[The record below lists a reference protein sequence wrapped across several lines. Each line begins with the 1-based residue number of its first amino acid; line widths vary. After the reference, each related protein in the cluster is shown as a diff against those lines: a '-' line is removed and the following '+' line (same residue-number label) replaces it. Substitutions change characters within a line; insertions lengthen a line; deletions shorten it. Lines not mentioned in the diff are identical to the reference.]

1 MRVTEQIDALD
12 IMGINSANFLV
23 LPKILACIIFNPL
36 LIAISI
42 FIGVIGGYI
51 AGSVTNDWTT
61 AEFTTGI
68 QMHMPN
74 LFSLMPLSKRLFCFH
89 HCYNTCL
96 FRLYRKGG
104 SLGSGAFQHTSSS
117 LDDGFHHHL
126 RANTH
131 SINFE

>member
-74 LFSLMPLSKRLFCFH
+74 CFHLCLIKTMFCFH
-89 HCYNTCL
+89 YCYNTGL
-96 FRLYRKGG
+96 I
-104 SLGSGAFQHTSSS
+104 SA
-117 LDDGFHHHL
+117 
-126 RANTH
+126 
-131 SINFE
+131 IP